1 MQYLQM
7 SRYLQIAMN
16 ISLGKQT
23 DINKGQKKTPTMRN
37 QQKQVINPPAPPAK
51 LPEIQE
57 TDSRIQTD
65 PPESLQPSC

>member
-1 MQYLQM
+1 
-7 SRYLQIAMN
+7 
-16 ISLGKQT
+16 
-23 DINKGQKKTPTMRN
+23 MRN
-37 QQKQVINPPAPPAK
+37 RQKQEINSPAPPAK